1 MKNLFQ
7 KLSEENSYCSAE
19 LMQKF
24 YYSFLRV
31 LLNDLRDNGK
41 IVFPDFGTF
50 EVRLNKEKRTR
61 NVNTKMISVVPAY
74 KGIKFRP
81 SNKLK
86 YYIKNKI

>member
-7 KLSEENSYCSAE
+7 KLSEENSYCSPE

-41 IVFPDFGTF
+41 IIFPDFGTF
-50 EVRLNKEKRTR
+50 EVKLNKGRRIR
-61 NVNTKMISVVPAY
+61 NVNTGMISRVDAY
-74 KGIKFRP
+74 KTIKFRP
-81 SNKLK
+81 SNRLK